1 MKILIEPNKNE
12 LNNSDVNLSLQQAQD
27 LAEIYS
33 RTFTSKDGIMILEDL
48 ASMSGMYRSNFVI
61 DNDKHTAFLEGQR
74 ALFLYICSKLE
85 NNVSN
90 MEGN

>member
-1 MKILIEPNKNE
+1 
-12 LNNSDVNLSLQQAQD
+12 

-61 DNDKHTAFLEGQR
+61 DNDRHTAFLEGQR

-85 NNVSN
+85 NNISN
-90 MEGN
+90 VEGN